1 MLYSH
6 SAKVVPFSLAALQT
20 KAFFVIYGTLKV
32 SLVAYYDNLVQSFR
46 LAKAE
51 DDHQM
56 AITEKLD
63 LEARLNEELQMT
75 KVCSI
80 T

>member
-56 AITEKLD
+56 AIAEKHD

>member
-1 MLYSH
+1 MLFSH

-32 SLVAYYDNLVQSFR
+32 SSVAYYDNLVQSFR